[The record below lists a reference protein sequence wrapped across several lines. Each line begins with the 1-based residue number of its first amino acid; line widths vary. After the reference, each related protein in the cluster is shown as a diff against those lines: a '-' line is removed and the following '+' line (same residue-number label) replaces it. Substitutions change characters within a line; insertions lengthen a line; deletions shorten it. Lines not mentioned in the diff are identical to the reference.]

1 MHPNFTPALDN
12 FAFDKNWILDRML
25 FISGPRQI
33 GKTTFIKNKIFTI
46 GGSYYNWDNPD
57 VRLAYNKSS
66 SFFVDKTKAH
76 SLVVFDEIH
85 KRNKWKDILK
95 GIYDVHKTNYR
106 FVVTGSARLDTF
118 KRSGDSLV
126 GRYFTTHMFPISP
139 NELQGTDFKEFSC
152 AHEFINVMR
161 SECGVQKN
169 ISNDLISLGGFPEPF
184 FTGSVSFWRRWQKQ
198 YQDLLIQEDLRDLS
212 NIQRLDSIELLVNLL
227 KQKVSSTVSYN
238 SLVNDLQ
245 ADNKSIKSWIA
256 QLEKLMMVFSIKPW
270 SKQINKSFR
279 KNPKIYFYDWTLV
292 SEPGARFENFLALQ
306 IFRTLTLWN
315 DRFGYDFELFFIR
328 DYNDNEVDFCISL
341 NSKPW
346 LLIESKLGSPRPSS
360 SLNKIKATLGVPSI
374 IVTNERN
381 WNTFMDD
388 NYIVDIDRFLA
399 VLS

>member
-1 MHPNFTPALDN
+1 MHPNFTPALNN

-33 GKTTFIKNKIFTI
+33 GKTTFIKNKISTI

-139 NELQGTDFKEFSC
+139 NELQGLDFKEFSC

-374 IVTNERN
+374 IVTNECN